1 MHALLALADA
11 EGGDRKASHL
21 ELEYAHS
28 ADATSIKVKRE
39 KKRIQPQNKP
49 GDHLHNDESNCSDS
63 LRTLVTRCTPST
75 RTCILLWQD
84 QTVN

>member
-39 KKRIQPQNKP
+39 KKKDTASKQARRPP
-49 GDHLHNDESNCSDS
+49 
-63 LRTLVTRCTPST
+63 P
-75 RTCILLWQD
+75 
-84 QTVN
+84 